1 MVYQHMAAALRR
13 DLRIGGS
20 VNRSLTPGQIRKLM
34 PGWDASDL
42 AKAVGEI
49 GVQPSGFIPAL
60 REVVERTAPDGGL
73 GRLAVTMAEAWFGS
87 PVEAKGV
94 SGALR
99 DTPYRAAGE
108 LGADAD
114 LESMQNMLTDPREDE
129 NAVLSALHNA
139 TDADLLAVR
148 NFILG
153 LNELFASIFGG
164 LRRFIELHPE
174 QLGGFAIVRPQLL
187 VLVGQLEHARLL
199 QSPASRLLAF
209 VVYLARA
216 GRSPD
221 GSQKLE
227 QIAELRLGSLIDLL
241 TRDGRLFAAGDQLT
255 RDDPKVIISSSH
267 ASAARKE
274 KWTRFLVD
282 VPEQ

>member
-1 MVYQHMAAALRR
+1 
-13 DLRIGGS
+13 
-20 VNRSLTPGQIRKLM
+20 
-34 PGWDASDL
+34 
-42 AKAVGEI
+42 
-49 GVQPSGFIPAL
+49 
-60 REVVERTAPDGGL
+60 
-73 GRLAVTMAEAWFGS
+73 
-87 PVEAKGV
+87 
-94 SGALR
+94 
-99 DTPYRAAGE
+99 
-108 LGADAD
+108 
-114 LESMQNMLTDPREDE
+114 
-129 NAVLSALHNA
+129 
-139 TDADLLAVR
+139 
-148 NFILG
+148 
-153 LNELFASIFGG
+153 
-164 LRRFIELHPE
+164 
-174 QLGGFAIVRPQLL
+174 LL